1 MAFQSSP
8 CSRLAIFISA
18 SPYPWPLLS
27 QLQWMM
33 KQQDA
38 NAAADARGLDVMR
51 GGDGH
56 QHWIG

>member
-1 MAFQSSP
+1 
-8 CSRLAIFISA
+8 
-18 SPYPWPLLS
+18 
-27 QLQWMM
+27 MM